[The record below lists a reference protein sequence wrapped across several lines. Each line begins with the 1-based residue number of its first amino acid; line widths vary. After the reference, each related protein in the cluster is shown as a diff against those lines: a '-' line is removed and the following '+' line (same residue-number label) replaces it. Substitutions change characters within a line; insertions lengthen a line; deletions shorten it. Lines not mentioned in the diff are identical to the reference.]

1 MRTLTVSLLV
11 LALAGGGAVYGYRQL
26 ASRND
31 MVYRTEPAAR
41 GDLLASIT
49 ATGTVEP
56 EDVIDVGAQV
66 VGQIKEFGVDTK
78 TGKPIDYSSTVEQG
92 SVLAHIDD
100 VLYRAK
106 VAQSKAQLESAK
118 AQLESAKAQ
127 LESAKA
133 KLDSAKAST
142 NFAAATLQQAKSRDN
157 QSARDWERAKRL
169 GPSGAIAAVDFDT
182 AQMTYETNRAAIA
195 VSEASLAQ
203 AKANEV
209 DAAAAV
215 GTATAAVGNA
225 QANVGVA
232 KAAADQD
239 QINLDYCTIK
249 APVKGI
255 VIDRR
260 VTIGQTVQSS
270 FNTPSLFLLAKDLSR
285 VKVWA
290 SVNEADMGQIH
301 TGQVVRFTVDS
312 HPNETFEGTVGIIRL
327 NATNTNNVITYTVE
341 VVAENKS
348 GKLLPYYTTNLN
360 FEVARRSNVLLVPN
374 SALRYK
380 PTAEQVVPEARDAF
394 TRKNK
399 DKEGPPNT
407 GTGSAA
413 DAAAKSRGVVWVE
426 DKGLLRPIRLRLGLT
441 DGNQT
446 EVLDGDL
453 PENTHVVTA
462 ESRAS
467 AGGDDAANPFQT
479 RLTGNNKK

>member
-1 MRTLTVSLLV
+1 MRNIAIGVLLLLLV
-11 LALAGGGAVYGYRQL
+11 GGGASYAYMRYT
-26 ASRND
+26 ASD
-31 MVYRTEPAAR
+31 AIIYRTEVANR

-66 VGQIKEFGVDTK
+66 VGQIKAFGVDKK
-78 TGKPIDYSSTVEQG
+78 TGKPIDYSSTVEEG

-106 VAQSKAQLESAK
+106 VAQSRAQLESTK

-133 KLDSAKAST
+133 KLESAKAST
-142 NFAAATLQQAKSRDN
+142 QLAAANLEQAKSRDY
-157 QSARDWERAKRL
+157 QSSRDWERAKRL
-169 GPSGAIAAVDFDT
+169 GPTGALAAVDVDT
-182 AQMTYETNRAAIA
+182 AKMTFETNRVAISVSDAA
-195 VSEASLAQ
+195 LAQ

-225 QANVGVA
+225 QANIGVA
-232 KAAADQD
+232 KAAMDQD

-249 APVKGI
+249 APVNGI

-270 FNTPSLFLLAKDLSR
+270 FNTPSLFLLARDMSR

-301 TGQVVRFTVDS
+301 TGQLVHFTVDAY
-312 HPNETFEGTVGIIRL
+312 PNQLFDGTVGIIRL

-341 VVAENKS
+341 VGADNKS
-348 GKLLPYYTTNLN
+348 GKLKPYMTANLQ
-360 FEVARRSNVLLVPN
+360 FEVARRENALLVPN

-380 PTAEQVVPEARDAF
+380 PVKEQVVADARDMFA
-394 TRKNK
+394 KKQKGK
-399 DKEGPPNT
+399 DPANT
-407 GTGSAA
+407 GTGSAS
-413 DAAAKSRGVVWVE
+413 DAELRSHGMVWVE
-426 DKGLLRPIRLRLGLT
+426 EKGLLRPIKLKLGLS

-446 EVLDGDL
+446 EVLGGDL
-453 PENTHVVTA
+453 SENTHVVVGETKTTGA
-462 ESRAS
+462 TDEAS
-467 AGGDDAANPFQT
+467 NPFAT
-479 RLTGNNKK
+479 KVGGTKK